1 MSLPARPSDAV
12 ALFEHLAQWGELS
25 AYEAED
31 LGAGPWVSVF
41 ENAGALEA
49 VHDEHGRP
57 VAWHLTPP
65 FVHLVEC
72 DAQQAGR
79 RLCFAVP
86 EYRAYL
92 LSILV
97 EGLVDAGR
105 TGMTVELEEWTKGEL
120 APLLAE
126 LNAFLGPLEGGK
138 RLVDFAPAELE
149 ARMADLPER
158 SQPFAAWDSYALGH
172 SARPKGLFEFALR
185 RFGPASVALPVAVET
200 AAVLRPL
207 PLNREDGFGLGSA
220 SIPQP
225 WNTQRFGV
233 LSGAPIV
240 DARGQRMFDEDAPL
254 NEVLL
259 EHLRDAVVEHPFYAA
274 VIHLGI
280 CAWRSP
286 ASTIPTVELYV
297 PASGGLHDVS
307 VLVGSRGVG
316 RVAELLGDLVRAQG
330 YAPFGLV
337 DGRVPDELMGNL
349 LRNLLELRVLRHQ
362 DELLV
367 LDDRLPVVADGR
379 APPHCVPARQ
389 GAAEAHGRGARAA
402 GVRGRCRMRPR
413 KVDLAFD
420 WMRSQPRRAF
430 HYRDEVWAALAELH
444 PDEFAVSDDRKT
456 PWFSLHR
463 DMTQDA
469 RFLRGDKGMFEL
481 VEGAT
486 LDDVPSAEVVAVPDV
501 KEPRVWIFQANPK
514 LYRILE
520 ALQHLDRMQFLTNR
534 YKDRIHVG
542 DIVLLWMSGQPRG
555 HLRPGSC
562 RGGRRGSEVRWRR
575 CGILGGPEQ
584 RSHDQAPRRARD
596 REAVPRQPAP
606 QDHHRGHGGAGQPD
620 DPPAAERHQLPRRR

>member
-1 MSLPARPSDAV
+1 
-12 ALFEHLAQWGELS
+12 
-25 AYEAED
+25 
-31 LGAGPWVSVF
+31 
-41 ENAGALEA
+41 
-49 VHDEHGRP
+49 
-57 VAWHLTPP
+57 
-65 FVHLVEC
+65 
-72 DAQQAGR
+72 
-79 RLCFAVP
+79 VP

-297 PASGGLHDVS
+297 PASGGQHDVS

-337 DGRVPDELMGNL
+337 DGRVPDDLMSNL

-367 LDDRLPVVADGR
+367 LDDHYQSSLMAARLRTVFRPGKELQKRMVEELALR
-379 APPHCVPARQ
+379 ASEG
-389 GAAEAHGRGARAA
+389 GAA
-402 GVRGRCRMRPR
+402 
-413 KVDLAFD
+413 
-420 WMRSQPRRAF
+420 
-430 HYRDEVWAALAELH
+430 
-444 PDEFAVSDDRKT
+444 
-456 PWFSLHR
+456 
-463 DMTQDA
+463 
-469 RFLRGDKGMFEL
+469 
-481 VEGAT
+481 
-486 LDDVPSAEVVAVPDV
+486 
-501 KEPRVWIFQANPK
+501 
-514 LYRILE
+514 
-520 ALQHLDRMQFLTNR
+520 
-534 YKDRIHVG
+534 
-542 DIVLLWMSGQPRG
+542 
-555 HLRPGSC
+555 
-562 RGGRRGSEVRWRR
+562 
-575 CGILGGPEQ
+575 
-584 RSHDQAPRRARD
+584 
-596 REAVPRQPAP
+596 
-606 QDHHRGHGGAGQPD
+606 
-620 DPPAAERHQLPRRR
+620 

>member
-1 MSLPARPSDAV
+1 MSLPASPSDAV
-12 ALFEHLAQWGELS
+12 ALFEHLAQWGEVS
-25 AYEAED
+25 AYEAET

-41 ENAGALEA
+41 ENAGTLEA

-57 VAWHLTPP
+57 VAWHLMPP

-72 DAQQAGR
+72 DAQQVGR

-105 TGMTVELEEWTKGEL
+105 AGMTVEIEEWTKGEL

-158 SQPFAAWDSYALGH
+158 SRPFAAWDSYALGH

-207 PLNREDGFGLGSA
+207 PLNREDGFGLDSA

-240 DARGQRMFDEDAPL
+240 DARGQRIFDEDEPL

-280 CAWRSP
+280 CAWRSS

-337 DGRVPDELMGNL
+337 DGRVPDDLMGNL
-349 LRNLLELRVLRHQ
+349 LRNLLELRVLRQQ
-362 DELLV
+362 DGLLV
-367 LDDRLPVVADGR
+367 LDDHYQSSLMAARLRTVFRPGKELQKRMVEELALR
-379 APPHCVPARQ
+379 ASEG
-389 GAAEAHGRGARAA
+389 GAA
-402 GVRGRCRMRPR
+402 
-413 KVDLAFD
+413 
-420 WMRSQPRRAF
+420 
-430 HYRDEVWAALAELH
+430 
-444 PDEFAVSDDRKT
+444 
-456 PWFSLHR
+456 
-463 DMTQDA
+463 
-469 RFLRGDKGMFEL
+469 
-481 VEGAT
+481 
-486 LDDVPSAEVVAVPDV
+486 
-501 KEPRVWIFQANPK
+501 
-514 LYRILE
+514 
-520 ALQHLDRMQFLTNR
+520 
-534 YKDRIHVG
+534 
-542 DIVLLWMSGQPRG
+542 
-555 HLRPGSC
+555 
-562 RGGRRGSEVRWRR
+562 
-575 CGILGGPEQ
+575 
-584 RSHDQAPRRARD
+584 
-596 REAVPRQPAP
+596 
-606 QDHHRGHGGAGQPD
+606 
-620 DPPAAERHQLPRRR
+620 

>member
-1 MSLPARPSDAV
+1 MSLPSRPSDAV
-12 ALFEHLAQWGELS
+12 PLFEHLAHWGEVS

-31 LGAGPWVSVF
+31 LSAGPWVSVF
-41 ENAGALEA
+41 ESAGALKA
-49 VHDEHGRP
+49 VHDEHGRL
-57 VAWHLTPP
+57 VAWHLTPR

-72 DAQQAGR
+72 DAQQVGR

-97 EGLVDAGR
+97 DGLVYVGR

-158 SQPFAAWDSYALGH
+158 SRPFAAWDSYALGH

-185 RFGPASVALPVAVET
+185 RFGPACVALPIAVET

-207 PLNREDGFGLGSA
+207 PLNREDGSGLGSA
-220 SIPQP
+220 SVPRP

-240 DARGQRMFDEDAPL
+240 DARGRRKFDDDAPL

-286 ASTIPTVELYV
+286 ASTMPTVELYV
-297 PASGGLHDVS
+297 PASGSLHDVS
-307 VLVGSRGVG
+307 VRVGSRGVG

-337 DGRVPDELMGNL
+337 DGRVSDELMGNL
-349 LRNLLELRVLRHQ
+349 LRNLLELRILRHQ

-367 LDDRLPVVADGR
+367 LDDDYQSSLMAARLRTVFRPGKELQKRMVEELALR
-379 APPHCVPARQ
+379 ASEG
-389 GAAEAHGRGARAA
+389 GAA
-402 GVRGRCRMRPR
+402 
-413 KVDLAFD
+413 
-420 WMRSQPRRAF
+420 
-430 HYRDEVWAALAELH
+430 
-444 PDEFAVSDDRKT
+444 
-456 PWFSLHR
+456 
-463 DMTQDA
+463 
-469 RFLRGDKGMFEL
+469 
-481 VEGAT
+481 
-486 LDDVPSAEVVAVPDV
+486 
-501 KEPRVWIFQANPK
+501 
-514 LYRILE
+514 
-520 ALQHLDRMQFLTNR
+520 
-534 YKDRIHVG
+534 
-542 DIVLLWMSGQPRG
+542 
-555 HLRPGSC
+555 
-562 RGGRRGSEVRWRR
+562 
-575 CGILGGPEQ
+575 
-584 RSHDQAPRRARD
+584 
-596 REAVPRQPAP
+596 
-606 QDHHRGHGGAGQPD
+606 
-620 DPPAAERHQLPRRR
+620 

>member
-1 MSLPARPSDAV
+1 MSLPAHPTDAV
-12 ALFEHLAQWGELS
+12 TLFGHLARWGEIS
-25 AYEAED
+25 AYEAET

-41 ENAGALEA
+41 ESAGALEA
-49 VHDEHGRP
+49 VHDDHGRL

-65 FVHLVEC
+65 YVHLLEC

-138 RLVDFAPAELE
+138 RLVDYAPAELE

-185 RFGPASVALPVAVET
+185 RFGPASVALPVVVER

-240 DARGQRMFDEDAPL
+240 DPHGQRVFDEDAPL
-254 NEVLL
+254 NEVLF

-274 VIHLGI
+274 VIHLDI

-307 VLVGSRGVG
+307 VLVGSRRVG
-316 RVAELLGDLVRAQG
+316 RAAELLGDLVRAQG

-349 LRNLLELRVLRHQ
+349 LRNLLELRVLRHE
-362 DELLV
+362 DGLLV
-367 LDDRLPVVADGR
+367 LSDHYQSSLMAARLRTVFRPGKELQKRMVEELALR
-379 APPHCVPARQ
+379 ASEG
-389 GAAEAHGRGARAA
+389 GAA
-402 GVRGRCRMRPR
+402 
-413 KVDLAFD
+413 
-420 WMRSQPRRAF
+420 
-430 HYRDEVWAALAELH
+430 
-444 PDEFAVSDDRKT
+444 
-456 PWFSLHR
+456 
-463 DMTQDA
+463 
-469 RFLRGDKGMFEL
+469 
-481 VEGAT
+481 
-486 LDDVPSAEVVAVPDV
+486 
-501 KEPRVWIFQANPK
+501 
-514 LYRILE
+514 
-520 ALQHLDRMQFLTNR
+520 
-534 YKDRIHVG
+534 
-542 DIVLLWMSGQPRG
+542 
-555 HLRPGSC
+555 
-562 RGGRRGSEVRWRR
+562 
-575 CGILGGPEQ
+575 
-584 RSHDQAPRRARD
+584 
-596 REAVPRQPAP
+596 
-606 QDHHRGHGGAGQPD
+606 
-620 DPPAAERHQLPRRR
+620 

>member
-1 MSLPARPSDAV
+1 MSLPARPNDAV
-12 ALFEHLAQWGELS
+12 ALFEHLAQWGEVS
-25 AYEAED
+25 AYEADD

-57 VAWHLTPP
+57 VAWHLTQP

-126 LNAFLGPLEGGK
+126 LNAFLGPLEGDK

-158 SQPFAAWDSYALGH
+158 SRPFAAWDSYALGH

-185 RFGPASVALPVAVET
+185 RFGPACVTLPVAVET

-240 DARGQRMFDEDAPL
+240 DARGQRMFDEDAL

-280 CAWRSP
+280 RAWRSP
-286 ASTIPTVELYV
+286 ASTMPTVELYV

-337 DGRVPDELMGNL
+337 DGQVSDELMGNL
-349 LRNLLELRVLRHQ
+349 LRNLLELRILRHQ

-367 LDDRLPVVADGR
+367 LDDDYQSSLMAARLRTVFRPGKELQKRIVEELALR
-379 APPHCVPARQ
+379 ASEG
-389 GAAEAHGRGARAA
+389 GAA
-402 GVRGRCRMRPR
+402 
-413 KVDLAFD
+413 
-420 WMRSQPRRAF
+420 
-430 HYRDEVWAALAELH
+430 
-444 PDEFAVSDDRKT
+444 
-456 PWFSLHR
+456 
-463 DMTQDA
+463 
-469 RFLRGDKGMFEL
+469 
-481 VEGAT
+481 
-486 LDDVPSAEVVAVPDV
+486 
-501 KEPRVWIFQANPK
+501 
-514 LYRILE
+514 
-520 ALQHLDRMQFLTNR
+520 
-534 YKDRIHVG
+534 
-542 DIVLLWMSGQPRG
+542 
-555 HLRPGSC
+555 
-562 RGGRRGSEVRWRR
+562 
-575 CGILGGPEQ
+575 
-584 RSHDQAPRRARD
+584 
-596 REAVPRQPAP
+596 
-606 QDHHRGHGGAGQPD
+606 
-620 DPPAAERHQLPRRR
+620 

>member
-259 EHLRDAVVEHPFYAA
+259 EHLRDAVVVHPFYAA

-337 DGRVPDELMGNL
+337 DGRVPDDLMGNL

-367 LDDRLPVVADGR
+367 LDDHYQSSLMAARLRTVFRPGKELQKRMVEELALR
-379 APPHCVPARQ
+379 ASEG
-389 GAAEAHGRGARAA
+389 GAA
-402 GVRGRCRMRPR
+402 
-413 KVDLAFD
+413 
-420 WMRSQPRRAF
+420 
-430 HYRDEVWAALAELH
+430 
-444 PDEFAVSDDRKT
+444 
-456 PWFSLHR
+456 
-463 DMTQDA
+463 
-469 RFLRGDKGMFEL
+469 
-481 VEGAT
+481 
-486 LDDVPSAEVVAVPDV
+486 
-501 KEPRVWIFQANPK
+501 
-514 LYRILE
+514 
-520 ALQHLDRMQFLTNR
+520 
-534 YKDRIHVG
+534 
-542 DIVLLWMSGQPRG
+542 
-555 HLRPGSC
+555 
-562 RGGRRGSEVRWRR
+562 
-575 CGILGGPEQ
+575 
-584 RSHDQAPRRARD
+584 
-596 REAVPRQPAP
+596 
-606 QDHHRGHGGAGQPD
+606 
-620 DPPAAERHQLPRRR
+620 

>member
-12 ALFEHLAQWGELS
+12 ALFEHLAQWGEVS
-25 AYEAED
+25 TYETED

-41 ENAGALEA
+41 ESAGALEA
-49 VHDEHGRP
+49 VHDDHGRP
-57 VAWHLTPP
+57 VAWHLTPG
-65 FVHLVEC
+65 FVHLLES
-72 DAQQAGR
+72 DTQQVGR

-105 TGMTVELEEWTKGEL
+105 AGMTVELEEWTKGEL

-126 LNAFLGPLEGGK
+126 LNAFLAPLEGGK
-138 RLVDFAPAELE
+138 RLVDLAPAELE

-158 SQPFAAWDSYALGH
+158 SQSFAAWDSYALGH

-185 RFGPASVALPVAVET
+185 RFGPACVALPVAVET
-200 AAVLRPL
+200 AAVLRSL

-220 SIPQP
+220 SVPRP

-254 NEVLL
+254 NEVLI

-286 ASTIPTVELYV
+286 ASTMPTVELYV

-316 RVAELLGDLVRAQG
+316 RIAELLGDLVRAQG
-330 YAPFGLV
+330 YAPFGIV

-349 LRNLLELRVLRHQ
+349 LRNLLELRILRHQ

-367 LDDRLPVVADGR
+367 LDDDYQSSLMAARLRTVFRPGKDLQKRMVEELALR
-379 APPHCVPARQ
+379 ASEG
-389 GAAEAHGRGARAA
+389 GAA
-402 GVRGRCRMRPR
+402 
-413 KVDLAFD
+413 
-420 WMRSQPRRAF
+420 
-430 HYRDEVWAALAELH
+430 
-444 PDEFAVSDDRKT
+444 
-456 PWFSLHR
+456 
-463 DMTQDA
+463 
-469 RFLRGDKGMFEL
+469 
-481 VEGAT
+481 
-486 LDDVPSAEVVAVPDV
+486 
-501 KEPRVWIFQANPK
+501 
-514 LYRILE
+514 
-520 ALQHLDRMQFLTNR
+520 
-534 YKDRIHVG
+534 
-542 DIVLLWMSGQPRG
+542 
-555 HLRPGSC
+555 
-562 RGGRRGSEVRWRR
+562 
-575 CGILGGPEQ
+575 
-584 RSHDQAPRRARD
+584 
-596 REAVPRQPAP
+596 
-606 QDHHRGHGGAGQPD
+606 
-620 DPPAAERHQLPRRR
+620 

>member
-138 RLVDFAPAELE
+138 RMVDFAPAELE

-185 RFGPASVALPVAVET
+185 RFGPASMALPVAVET

-207 PLNREDGFGLGSA
+207 PLNREDGFGPGSA
-220 SIPQP
+220 SSPQP

-233 LSGAPIV
+233 LSGASIV

-254 NEVLL
+254 L
-259 EHLRDAVVEHPFYAA
+259 EHLRDAVVVHPFYAA

-307 VLVGSRGVG
+307 VLVDSRGVG
-316 RVAELLGDLVRAQG
+316 RVTELLGDLVRTQG

-337 DGRVPDELMGNL
+337 DGRVPDDLMGNL

-362 DELLV
+362 DGLLV
-367 LDDRLPVVADGR
+367 LDDHYQSSLMAARLRTVFRPGKELQKRMVEELALR
-379 APPHCVPARQ
+379 ASEG
-389 GAAEAHGRGARAA
+389 GAA
-402 GVRGRCRMRPR
+402 
-413 KVDLAFD
+413 
-420 WMRSQPRRAF
+420 
-430 HYRDEVWAALAELH
+430 
-444 PDEFAVSDDRKT
+444 
-456 PWFSLHR
+456 
-463 DMTQDA
+463 
-469 RFLRGDKGMFEL
+469 
-481 VEGAT
+481 
-486 LDDVPSAEVVAVPDV
+486 
-501 KEPRVWIFQANPK
+501 
-514 LYRILE
+514 
-520 ALQHLDRMQFLTNR
+520 
-534 YKDRIHVG
+534 
-542 DIVLLWMSGQPRG
+542 
-555 HLRPGSC
+555 
-562 RGGRRGSEVRWRR
+562 
-575 CGILGGPEQ
+575 
-584 RSHDQAPRRARD
+584 
-596 REAVPRQPAP
+596 
-606 QDHHRGHGGAGQPD
+606 
-620 DPPAAERHQLPRRR
+620 

>member
-12 ALFEHLAQWGELS
+12 ALFEHLAQWGEVS
-25 AYEAED
+25 AYEAEY

-72 DAQQAGR
+72 DAQQVGR

-120 APLLAE
+120 ASLLAE
-126 LNAFLGPLEGGK
+126 LNAFLEPLEGGK
-138 RLVDFAPAELE
+138 RLVDLAPAELE

-185 RFGPASVALPVAVET
+185 RFVPASVALPVAVET

-240 DARGQRMFDEDAPL
+240 DAHGQHMFDEDAPL

-274 VIHLGI
+274 VIHLVI

-286 ASTIPTVELYV
+286 ASTIPTMELYV
-297 PASGGLHDVS
+297 PASGGLRDVS

-330 YAPFGLV
+330 YTPFGLV
-337 DGRVPDELMGNL
+337 DGRVPDDLMGNL

-362 DELLV
+362 DGLLV
-367 LDDRLPVVADGR
+367 LDDHYQSSLMATRLRTVFRPGKELQKRMVEELALR
-379 APPHCVPARQ
+379 ASEG
-389 GAAEAHGRGARAA
+389 GAA
-402 GVRGRCRMRPR
+402 
-413 KVDLAFD
+413 
-420 WMRSQPRRAF
+420 
-430 HYRDEVWAALAELH
+430 
-444 PDEFAVSDDRKT
+444 
-456 PWFSLHR
+456 
-463 DMTQDA
+463 
-469 RFLRGDKGMFEL
+469 
-481 VEGAT
+481 
-486 LDDVPSAEVVAVPDV
+486 
-501 KEPRVWIFQANPK
+501 
-514 LYRILE
+514 
-520 ALQHLDRMQFLTNR
+520 
-534 YKDRIHVG
+534 
-542 DIVLLWMSGQPRG
+542 
-555 HLRPGSC
+555 
-562 RGGRRGSEVRWRR
+562 
-575 CGILGGPEQ
+575 
-584 RSHDQAPRRARD
+584 
-596 REAVPRQPAP
+596 
-606 QDHHRGHGGAGQPD
+606 
-620 DPPAAERHQLPRRR
+620 

>member
-12 ALFEHLAQWGELS
+12 ALFEHLARWGEVS
-25 AYEAED
+25 AYEAGD
-31 LGAGPWVSVF
+31 LGAGPWVSVL

-65 FVHLVEC
+65 FVRLLEC

-158 SQPFAAWDSYALGH
+158 SQPFADWDSYALGH

-185 RFGPASVALPVAVET
+185 RFGPACVALPVAVET

-207 PLNREDGFGLGSA
+207 PLNRADGFGLGSA

-254 NEVLL
+254 NEVLV
-259 EHLRDAVVEHPFYAA
+259 EHLRDAVVGHPFYAA

-286 ASTIPTVELYV
+286 ASTMPTVELYV
-297 PASGGLHDVS
+297 PASGDLHDVS

-337 DGRVPDELMGNL
+337 DGRVPDDLMGNL
-349 LRNLLELRVLRHQ
+349 LRNLLELRVLCHQ
-362 DELLV
+362 DGLLA
-367 LDDRLPVVADGR
+367 LDDDYQSSLMAARLRTVFRPGKELQKRMVDELALR
-379 APPHCVPARQ
+379 ASEG
-389 GAAEAHGRGARAA
+389 GAA
-402 GVRGRCRMRPR
+402 
-413 KVDLAFD
+413 
-420 WMRSQPRRAF
+420 
-430 HYRDEVWAALAELH
+430 
-444 PDEFAVSDDRKT
+444 
-456 PWFSLHR
+456 
-463 DMTQDA
+463 
-469 RFLRGDKGMFEL
+469 
-481 VEGAT
+481 
-486 LDDVPSAEVVAVPDV
+486 
-501 KEPRVWIFQANPK
+501 
-514 LYRILE
+514 
-520 ALQHLDRMQFLTNR
+520 
-534 YKDRIHVG
+534 
-542 DIVLLWMSGQPRG
+542 
-555 HLRPGSC
+555 
-562 RGGRRGSEVRWRR
+562 
-575 CGILGGPEQ
+575 
-584 RSHDQAPRRARD
+584 
-596 REAVPRQPAP
+596 
-606 QDHHRGHGGAGQPD
+606 
-620 DPPAAERHQLPRRR
+620 

>member
-1 MSLPARPSDAV
+1 MSLPACPSDAV
-12 ALFEHLAQWGELS
+12 PLFEYLAHWGEVS
-25 AYEAED
+25 AYEAEH

-41 ENAGALEA
+41 ENAGALKA
-49 VHDEHGRP
+49 VDDEHDRP

-65 FVHLVEC
+65 FVHLLEC
-72 DAQQAGR
+72 DAQQVGR

-105 TGMTVELEEWTKGEL
+105 GGMTVELEEWTKGEL

-126 LNAFLGPLEGGK
+126 LNVVLAQLEGGK
-138 RLVDFAPAELE
+138 RLVDLASAELE
-149 ARMADLPER
+149 SRMADLPER
-158 SQPFAAWDSYALGH
+158 SRPFAAWDSYALGH

-185 RFGPASVALPVAVET
+185 RFGPACVALPVAVES

-220 SIPQP
+220 FIPQP
-225 WNTQRFGV
+225 WNMQRFGV

-240 DARGQRMFDEDAPL
+240 DARGQRTFDEDAL

-286 ASTIPTVELYV
+286 ASTMPTVELYV

-337 DGRVPDELMGNL
+337 DGRVSDELMGNL
-349 LRNLLELRVLRHQ
+349 LRNLLQLRILRRQ

-367 LDDRLPVVADGR
+367 LGDDYQSSLMAARLRTVFRPGKELQKRIVEELALR
-379 APPHCVPARQ
+379 AAEG
-389 GAAEAHGRGARAA
+389 GAA
-402 GVRGRCRMRPR
+402 
-413 KVDLAFD
+413 
-420 WMRSQPRRAF
+420 
-430 HYRDEVWAALAELH
+430 
-444 PDEFAVSDDRKT
+444 
-456 PWFSLHR
+456 
-463 DMTQDA
+463 
-469 RFLRGDKGMFEL
+469 
-481 VEGAT
+481 
-486 LDDVPSAEVVAVPDV
+486 
-501 KEPRVWIFQANPK
+501 
-514 LYRILE
+514 
-520 ALQHLDRMQFLTNR
+520 
-534 YKDRIHVG
+534 
-542 DIVLLWMSGQPRG
+542 
-555 HLRPGSC
+555 
-562 RGGRRGSEVRWRR
+562 
-575 CGILGGPEQ
+575 
-584 RSHDQAPRRARD
+584 
-596 REAVPRQPAP
+596 
-606 QDHHRGHGGAGQPD
+606 
-620 DPPAAERHQLPRRR
+620 

>member
-1 MSLPARPSDAV
+1 MSLPARPRDAV
-12 ALFEHLAQWGELS
+12 ALFEHLAQWGEVS
-25 AYEAED
+25 AYEAKD
-31 LGAGPWVSVF
+31 LGARPWVSVF
-41 ENAGALEA
+41 KKAGALEA

-120 APLLAE
+120 APLLFE

-158 SQPFAAWDSYALGH
+158 SRPFAAWDSYALGH

-185 RFGPASVALPVAVET
+185 RFGPACVTLPVAVET

-240 DARGQRMFDEDAPL
+240 DARGQRIFDEDAPL

-280 CAWRSP
+280 YAWRSA

-337 DGRVPDELMGNL
+337 DGRVSDDLMGNL
-349 LRNLLELRVLRHQ
+349 LRNLLELRILRHQ

-367 LDDRLPVVADGR
+367 LDDDYQSSLMAARLRTVFRPGKELQKRMVEELALR
-379 APPHCVPARQ
+379 ASEG
-389 GAAEAHGRGARAA
+389 GAA
-402 GVRGRCRMRPR
+402 
-413 KVDLAFD
+413 
-420 WMRSQPRRAF
+420 
-430 HYRDEVWAALAELH
+430 
-444 PDEFAVSDDRKT
+444 
-456 PWFSLHR
+456 
-463 DMTQDA
+463 
-469 RFLRGDKGMFEL
+469 
-481 VEGAT
+481 
-486 LDDVPSAEVVAVPDV
+486 
-501 KEPRVWIFQANPK
+501 
-514 LYRILE
+514 
-520 ALQHLDRMQFLTNR
+520 
-534 YKDRIHVG
+534 
-542 DIVLLWMSGQPRG
+542 
-555 HLRPGSC
+555 
-562 RGGRRGSEVRWRR
+562 
-575 CGILGGPEQ
+575 
-584 RSHDQAPRRARD
+584 
-596 REAVPRQPAP
+596 
-606 QDHHRGHGGAGQPD
+606 
-620 DPPAAERHQLPRRR
+620 

>member
-1 MSLPARPSDAV
+1 MSLPAHPSDAV
-12 ALFEHLAQWGELS
+12 ALFEHLAQWGEVS
-25 AYEAED
+25 AYEAET

-41 ENAGALEA
+41 ESAGALEA
-49 VHDEHGRP
+49 AHDDHGRP

-65 FVHLVEC
+65 FVYLVEC

-126 LNAFLGPLEGGK
+126 LNAFLGTLEGGK

-158 SQPFAAWDSYALGH
+158 SQSFAAWDTYALGH
-172 SARPKGLFEFALR
+172 FARPKGLFEFALR
-185 RFGPASVALPVAVET
+185 RFGAACVALPVAVET
-200 AAVLRPL
+200 AAVLRRL
-207 PLNREDGFGLGSA
+207 PLNQEDGFDLNSA

-254 NEVLL
+254 NEVVL

-280 CAWRSP
+280 RAWRSP
-286 ASTIPTVELYV
+286 ASTMPTVELYV

-307 VLVGSRGVG
+307 VLVGSCGVG
-316 RVAELLGDLVRAQG
+316 RVAELLGDLVRVQG

-337 DGRVPDELMGNL
+337 DGRVPDDLMGNL

-362 DELLV
+362 EELLV
-367 LDDRLPVVADGR
+367 LDDDYQSSLMAARLRTVFRPGKELQKRMVEELALR
-379 APPHCVPARQ
+379 ASEG
-389 GAAEAHGRGARAA
+389 GAA
-402 GVRGRCRMRPR
+402 
-413 KVDLAFD
+413 
-420 WMRSQPRRAF
+420 
-430 HYRDEVWAALAELH
+430 
-444 PDEFAVSDDRKT
+444 
-456 PWFSLHR
+456 
-463 DMTQDA
+463 
-469 RFLRGDKGMFEL
+469 
-481 VEGAT
+481 
-486 LDDVPSAEVVAVPDV
+486 
-501 KEPRVWIFQANPK
+501 
-514 LYRILE
+514 
-520 ALQHLDRMQFLTNR
+520 
-534 YKDRIHVG
+534 
-542 DIVLLWMSGQPRG
+542 
-555 HLRPGSC
+555 
-562 RGGRRGSEVRWRR
+562 
-575 CGILGGPEQ
+575 
-584 RSHDQAPRRARD
+584 
-596 REAVPRQPAP
+596 
-606 QDHHRGHGGAGQPD
+606 
-620 DPPAAERHQLPRRR
+620 

>member
-12 ALFEHLAQWGELS
+12 PLFEHLAHWGEVS
-25 AYEAED
+25 AYEAEE
-31 LGAGPWVSVF
+31 LGAGPWASVF

-72 DAQQAGR
+72 DVQRAGR

-105 TGMTVELEEWTKGEL
+105 AGMTVELEEWTKGEL

-126 LNAFLGPLEGGK
+126 LNTFLAQLEGGK
-138 RLVDFAPAELE
+138 RLVDRASVELE
-149 ARMADLPER
+149 SRMADLPER
-158 SQPFAAWDSYALGH
+158 SRPFSAWDSYALGH

-185 RFGPASVALPVAVET
+185 RFGPACVALPVAVET

-220 SIPQP
+220 FIPQP

-240 DARGQRMFDEDAPL
+240 DARGQRMFDEDAL

-286 ASTIPTVELYV
+286 ASTMPTVELYV

-307 VLVGSRGVG
+307 VLVGSHGVG
-316 RVAELLGDLVRAQG
+316 RVGELLGDLVRAQG

-337 DGRVPDELMGNL
+337 DGRVSDELMGNL
-349 LRNLLELRVLRHQ
+349 LRNLLELRILRHQ

-367 LDDRLPVVADGR
+367 LDDDYQSSLMAARLRTVFRPGKELQKRMVEELALR
-379 APPHCVPARQ
+379 ASEG
-389 GAAEAHGRGARAA
+389 GAA
-402 GVRGRCRMRPR
+402 
-413 KVDLAFD
+413 
-420 WMRSQPRRAF
+420 
-430 HYRDEVWAALAELH
+430 
-444 PDEFAVSDDRKT
+444 
-456 PWFSLHR
+456 
-463 DMTQDA
+463 
-469 RFLRGDKGMFEL
+469 
-481 VEGAT
+481 
-486 LDDVPSAEVVAVPDV
+486 
-501 KEPRVWIFQANPK
+501 
-514 LYRILE
+514 
-520 ALQHLDRMQFLTNR
+520 
-534 YKDRIHVG
+534 
-542 DIVLLWMSGQPRG
+542 
-555 HLRPGSC
+555 
-562 RGGRRGSEVRWRR
+562 
-575 CGILGGPEQ
+575 
-584 RSHDQAPRRARD
+584 
-596 REAVPRQPAP
+596 
-606 QDHHRGHGGAGQPD
+606 
-620 DPPAAERHQLPRRR
+620 